1 MATIEVKHFTVKE
14 ARRTLPL
21 VKQIVRDILNNA
33 FEIRT
38 IAESLN
44 GQIED
49 NSEIESLADQIN
61 YFMKELEEIGC
72 TYKDWNFQIGLVDF
86 PSIID
91 DEEVLLC
98 WRSDEEDILF
108 YHSINEGYSG
118 RKPIP
123 ESYI

>member
-98 WRSDEEDILF
+98 WRSDEEDILY
-108 YHSINEGYSG
+108 YHSVSEGYAG

-123 ESYI
+123 ESYM

>member
-1 MATIEVKHFTVKE
+1 MSAIEVKHFTVKE

-44 GQIED
+44 GQIEE
-49 NSEIESLADQIN
+49 NREIENLANQIN
-61 YFMKELEEIGC
+61 TFMKELEEIGC

-91 DEEVLLC
+91 EEEVLLC
-98 WRSDEEDILF
+98 WRSDEDDIRF
-108 YHSINEGYSG
+108 YHSLSDGYTG

-123 ESYI
+123 EIYL